1 MENELLLHG
10 YNLYNNIE
18 FGEWTSDKDGK
29 SYHNGIMF
37 DINWNNKKES
47 DLIMTNLL
55 LTEFIEKL
63 KKNIKSIELKA
74 NQDYLKKMNDIHK
87 YYINNKKE
95 QQDENIKR
103 EEDLVKREEDVVR
116 REEDVVRREEDVVR
130 REEDL
135 RRREEDL
142 RRREEDVVRREEDLR
157 RREED
162 IKKMNNEKNRIDIKN
177 IIDDEESTLD
187 KLSELREIKSRSD
200 ILVQNINYKMKLLNK
215 RNQVDCM
222 ICMGKISEHSLIY
235 ETNCGH
241 IAHSHCFK
249 DWYNQNR
256 KCHICQRIL

>member
-103 EEDLVKREEDVVR
+103 EEDLVKREEF
-116 REEDVVRREEDVVR
+116 
-130 REEDL
+130 L
-135 RRREEDL
+135 
-142 RRREEDVVRREEDLR
+142 VRREEDLR

>member
-103 EEDLVKREEDVVR
+103 EEDLVKREEA
-116 REEDVVRREEDVVR
+116 VVR

-135 RRREEDL
+135 R
-142 RRREEDVVRREEDLR
+142 RREEDLR